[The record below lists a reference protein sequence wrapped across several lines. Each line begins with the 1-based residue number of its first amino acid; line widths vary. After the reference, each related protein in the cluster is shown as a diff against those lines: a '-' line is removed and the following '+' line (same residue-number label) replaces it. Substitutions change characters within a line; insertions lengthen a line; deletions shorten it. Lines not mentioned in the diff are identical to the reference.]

1 MSLLSIAPEFV
12 SQAAADLEG
21 IGSALGSANAAAAGS
36 TTGVLAPAADE
47 VSLAIT
53 GLFGAHAEQYQ
64 ALSAQ
69 AARFHSQFVSIL
81 NSAAGTYLSTEVENA
96 QQSLVNAVGAPSK
109 ALLGEPSI
117 GTGAGAA
124 ASEIAASGAGGGA
137 VASPLTGVLR
147 AAAAAPAVGGAYQNL
162 IANTEASLQTIGS
175 TFANVTVPAV
185 ANAIVSYP
193 QLIITSLETGNLLPL
208 LNIPIQL
215 ATASATVTQL
225 LTVPVSVSLISLTP
239 PNLTLGLVLG
249 LPSMLAFDA
258 LGAPVNAVIEAANSA
273 SAFATA
279 LQFGNTTTAIGALVD
294 APANIANGFLN
305 GEQALSLDLQL
316 PGVSVTANIPFN
328 GLLAPLEPLTAS
340 VTVPGLPVIDTVT
353 LVGPPSGGVV
363 NAVVNG
369 IPQMLADL
377 FTV

>member
-124 ASEIAASGAGGGA
+124 ASEIAASAAGGA

-185 ANAIVSYP
+185 ANAIASYP